1 MHEFVASAPEGLRA
15 LDIAKA
21 MLDRG
26 VHAPTV
32 YFPLIVP
39 ECLMFEPTETEN
51 KETLDELVSLL
62 EEIIKT
68 GRENPQALLDAPV
81 HTPVRRLD
89 ETAAARRMILT
100 EDMAE

>member
-1 MHEFVASAPEGLRA
+1 
-15 LDIAKA
+15 
-21 MLDRG
+21 
-26 VHAPTV
+26 
-32 YFPLIVP
+32 
-39 ECLMFEPTETEN
+39 MFEHTETEN

>member
-1 MHEFVASAPEGLRA
+1 
-15 LDIAKA
+15 
-21 MLDRG
+21 
-26 VHAPTV
+26 
-32 YFPLIVP
+32 
-39 ECLMFEPTETEN
+39 MFEPKETEN
-51 KETLDELVSLL
+51 KETLEELVSLL

>member
-1 MHEFVASAPEGLRA
+1 M
-15 LDIAKA
+15 
-21 MLDRG
+21 
-26 VHAPTV
+26 
-32 YFPLIVP
+32 PLIGIQFNQA
-39 ECLMFEPTETEN
+39 LNQSFHR
-51 KETLDELVSLL
+51 TLNISLNYQVKFFNFALGNLL